1 MKRKGNLYPAIYDFD
16 NIINAYN
23 EVCRNTKNKRKVLVL
38 KEYKS
43 VYVSRIYNI
52 LKKKNYVVGS
62 YNKFVIYEPKKRL
75 IVSQNVQ
82 DKIINHL
89 VARHILYPAILPCLL
104 DVNVASRKN
113 KGTKQGLLFM
123 NSFMHKCKI
132 RYSHF
137 YILKCDISKFFSSI
151 NHEILKKKLLKE
163 KGEISTKENLR
174 EQDVLLATGEQ
185 ITIAKLSMC
194 LSDLG
199 YKAISLLG
207 WQVPIITDSNYGDAN
222 VIDIKTDR
230 ILKELKEEKIVII
243 AGFQGVTRDNNI
255 TTLGRRRL

>member
-1 MKRKGNLYPAIYDFD
+1 MTD
-16 NIINAYN
+16 
-23 EVCRNTKNKRKVLVL
+23 E
-38 KEYKS
+38 
-43 VYVSRIYNI
+43 
-52 LKKKNYVVGS
+52 
-62 YNKFVIYEPKKRL
+62 
-75 IVSQNVQ
+75 
-82 DKIINHL
+82 
-89 VARHILYPAILPCLL
+89 
-104 DVNVASRKN
+104 
-113 KGTKQGLLFM
+113 
-123 NSFMHKCKI
+123 
-132 RYSHF
+132 
-137 YILKCDISKFFSSI
+137 
-151 NHEILKKKLLKE
+151 LLKE

-222 VIDIKTDR
+222 IIDIKTDR

-255 TTLGRRRL
+255 TTLGRRRQTPRLKSKNFSKKYARVMSEYCLVQHQKWVQAQTVKQNLLLYMI

>member
-1 MKRKGNLYPAIYDFD
+1 MTD
-16 NIINAYN
+16 
-23 EVCRNTKNKRKVLVL
+23 E
-38 KEYKS
+38 
-43 VYVSRIYNI
+43 
-52 LKKKNYVVGS
+52 
-62 YNKFVIYEPKKRL
+62 
-75 IVSQNVQ
+75 
-82 DKIINHL
+82 
-89 VARHILYPAILPCLL
+89 
-104 DVNVASRKN
+104 
-113 KGTKQGLLFM
+113 
-123 NSFMHKCKI
+123 
-132 RYSHF
+132 
-137 YILKCDISKFFSSI
+137 
-151 NHEILKKKLLKE
+151 LLKE

-222 VIDIKTDR
+222 VIDIK
-230 ILKELKEEKIVII
+230 ELKEEKIVII

>member
-1 MKRKGNLYPAIYDFD
+1 MTD
-16 NIINAYN
+16 
-23 EVCRNTKNKRKVLVL
+23 E
-38 KEYKS
+38 
-43 VYVSRIYNI
+43 
-52 LKKKNYVVGS
+52 
-62 YNKFVIYEPKKRL
+62 
-75 IVSQNVQ
+75 
-82 DKIINHL
+82 
-89 VARHILYPAILPCLL
+89 
-104 DVNVASRKN
+104 
-113 KGTKQGLLFM
+113 
-123 NSFMHKCKI
+123 
-132 RYSHF
+132 
-137 YILKCDISKFFSSI
+137 
-151 NHEILKKKLLKE
+151 LLKE

-255 TTLGRRRL
+255 TTLGRNGSDTTAIAIAAALEEKECYIFTDTNGVYDKDPYKYKNAKKLDYISYEDMEGMAKNGAKVLHDRCVVLAKKYGVKIIVKNTFNDEIGTIVGK

>member
-1 MKRKGNLYPAIYDFD
+1 MTD
-16 NIINAYN
+16 
-23 EVCRNTKNKRKVLVL
+23 E
-38 KEYKS
+38 
-43 VYVSRIYNI
+43 
-52 LKKKNYVVGS
+52 
-62 YNKFVIYEPKKRL
+62 
-75 IVSQNVQ
+75 
-82 DKIINHL
+82 
-89 VARHILYPAILPCLL
+89 
-104 DVNVASRKN
+104 
-113 KGTKQGLLFM
+113 
-123 NSFMHKCKI
+123 
-132 RYSHF
+132 
-137 YILKCDISKFFSSI
+137 
-151 NHEILKKKLLKE
+151 LLKE

-222 VIDIKTDR
+222 VIDI
-230 ILKELKEEKIVII
+230 LKELKEEKIVII

>member
-1 MKRKGNLYPAIYDFD
+1 MTD
-16 NIINAYN
+16 
-23 EVCRNTKNKRKVLVL
+23 E
-38 KEYKS
+38 
-43 VYVSRIYNI
+43 
-52 LKKKNYVVGS
+52 
-62 YNKFVIYEPKKRL
+62 
-75 IVSQNVQ
+75 
-82 DKIINHL
+82 
-89 VARHILYPAILPCLL
+89 
-104 DVNVASRKN
+104 
-113 KGTKQGLLFM
+113 
-123 NSFMHKCKI
+123 
-132 RYSHF
+132 
-137 YILKCDISKFFSSI
+137 
-151 NHEILKKKLLKE
+151 LLKE

-222 VIDIKTDR
+222 IIDIKTDR

-255 TTLGRRRL
+255 TTLGRRRI